1 MKKPTVKTAEIRAL
15 RHGMPSTSGGLAVG
29 TPSAPSHL
37 STEAKSWWRK
47 VVTEY
52 EISDDTGLLLLQTAL
67 ESFDRMRSAQRVI
80 KREGQ
85 SIRDR
90 FGFPRAHPLLTV
102 ERDSRAGMLAAL
114 KQMNLDLEPLND
126 RPGRPGGSR

>member
-1 MKKPTVKTAEIRAL
+1 MKNSRPETAEIRAIRPDL
-15 RHGMPSTSGGLAVG
+15 PSTARAYGVG
-29 TPSAPSHL
+29 DAPAPSHL
-37 STEAKSWWRK
+37 STEAKGWWRK
-47 VVTEY
+47 VVNEY

-85 SIRDR
+85 SVRDR
-90 FGFPRAHPLLTV
+90 FNFPRAHPLLTV

-126 RPGRPGGSR
+126 RPGRPSGSR

>member
-1 MKKPTVKTAEIRAL
+1 LKNQRPETAEIRAL
-15 RHGMPSTSGGLAVG
+15 RPGMPSTGRGIAG
-29 TPSAPSHL
+29 DAPPPSHL
-37 STEAKSWWRK
+37 TTEAKSWWRK
-47 VVTEY
+47 VVAEY
-52 EISDDTGLLLLQTAL
+52 EIADDTGLLLLQTAL

-114 KQMNLDLEPLND
+114 KQMNLDLEPLAD